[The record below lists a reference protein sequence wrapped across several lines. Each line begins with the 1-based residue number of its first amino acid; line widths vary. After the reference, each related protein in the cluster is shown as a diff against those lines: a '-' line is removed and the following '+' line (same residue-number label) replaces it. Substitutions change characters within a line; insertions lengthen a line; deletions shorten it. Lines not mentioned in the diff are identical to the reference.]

1 MARILSWSLWIAGI
15 LALLAAVNQTLNLVS
30 IVLTVMIFRFD
41 VLLLAVAFICFLNAY
56 LILGLPSLAKPP
68 RSSGE

>member
-1 MARILSWSLWIAGI
+1 MARILSWSLWVAGI

-30 IVLTVMIFRFD
+30 LALTVLIFRFD

-56 LILGLPSLAKPP
+56 LVLGLTGLPKPP
-68 RSSGE
+68 KS